1 MTEEEQNE
9 IIASVVF
16 AKMEGAIFKI
26 VGRPLKN
33 KASKLDVYLVLLQ
46 DKKVL
51 WEAVLFRDINRVA
64 NMADLT
70 QPDLNS
76 TMPAAERFLRRAVE
90 GDETVY
96 LKGRPT

>member
-16 AKMEGAIFKI
+16 AKMDGAVFKI
-26 VGRPLKN
+26 VGRPVKN
-33 KASKLDVYLVLLQ
+33 ESFKLDLYLVLIQ
-46 DKKVL
+46 DKKTV
-51 WEAVLFRDINRVA
+51 WELLLYKGINRAA

-76 TMPAAERFLRRAVE
+76 TMPAANRIMRRAIE
-90 GDETVY
+90 GDEDVY
-96 LKGRPT
+96 LKGRPL

>member
-16 AKMEGAIFKI
+16 AKMDGAVFKI
-26 VGRPLKN
+26 VGRPVGRN
-33 KASKLDVYLVLLQ
+33 KLDLYLVLRHG
-46 DKKVL
+46 KKDF
-51 WEAVLFRDINRVA
+51 WEAVLFRNINRAA

-76 TMPAAERFLRRAVE
+76 TMPAANRVMRRASE
-90 GDETVY
+90 GDEDVY
-96 LKGRPT
+96 LKGRPL

>member
-9 IIASVVF
+9 IIAAVVF
-16 AKMEGAIFKI
+16 AKMDGAVFKI

-33 KASKLDVYLVLLQ
+33 NANKLDLYLVLRQ
-46 DKKVL
+46 GEKDF

-70 QPDLNS
+70 QPDINS
-76 TMPAAERFLRRAVE
+76 TMPSANRFWRRAIE

-96 LKGRPT
+96 LKGRPL